1 MGRFLKMMAA
11 TLWVA
16 FIIGCSGG
24 EGVNLETTAEQPPA
38 DLEAGKN
45 ATTLED
51 WSKANPNNGA
61 PGHGDMGAGQ
71 RDNTDK

>member
-1 MGRFLKMMAA
+1 MARFLKMLVA

-24 EGVNLETTAEQPPA
+24 EATNLETTAEQPPA

-45 ATTLED
+45 AATLEE

-71 RDNTDK
+71 RANTDK

>member
-1 MGRFLKMMAA
+1 MARFLKMLIA
-11 TLWVA
+11 TFSVA

-24 EGVNLETTAEQPPA
+24 EGANLETTAEQPPA

-45 ATTLED
+45 ANTLEE

-71 RDNTDK
+71 RANTDK